1 MPPKGSKGM
10 RYGRGRMG
18 VIALRDTIRA
28 EMDRGRPLR
37 QIYEE
42 HQSELEVTYEHFTRV
57 VRRYVDAIPV
67 TKLSQPSHGGGPP
80 SVVGLSSPLPPE
92 ARPGP
97 PPGSREWRRLNE
109 PPDSGEQKEV
119 FVTRV
124 PNDDELFGSPKST
137 KD

>member
-1 MPPKGSKGM
+1 MPPMVSKDR

-28 EMDRGRPLR
+28 EMDRGMPLR

-42 HQSELEVTYEHFTRV
+42 HQAKLEITYAHFTKV

-67 TKLSQPSHGGGPP
+67 TRRNQPDRTRTA
-80 SVVGLSSPLPPE
+80 E
-92 ARPGP
+92 AVQNEPMPAERTGP
-97 PPGSREWRRLNE
+97 PPGSKEWRHLE
-109 PPDSGEQKEV
+109 GLPDPSERREV

-124 PNDDELFGSPKST
+124 PNDDELFGPPK
-137 KD
+137 K